1 MGLKYCSNEFN
12 NSKKISLLT
21 SNIDIPIYLNDKK
34 YQSSS
39 ETYTSLRN
47 YHGIHYPLQKNIY
60 ANISKLPSDIFD
72 DTSYATLVNTTSINA
87 PILDENN
94 NNNRI
99 YENLKLQSINN
110 TSSSS
115 SSSSSLSPI
124 YINLNDPEDLPPVI
138 PPSLRKTD
146 QKEEIEINVIEKC
159 STSKTKQVS

>member
-1 MGLKYCSNEFN
+1 
-12 NSKKISLLT
+12 
-21 SNIDIPIYLNDKK
+21 
-34 YQSSS
+34 
-39 ETYTSLRN
+39 
-47 YHGIHYPLQKNIY
+47 LQKNIY
-60 ANISKLPSDIFD
+60 ANITKLPSDIFD

-94 NNNRI
+94 NNNNNRI

-110 TSSSS
+110 TSS